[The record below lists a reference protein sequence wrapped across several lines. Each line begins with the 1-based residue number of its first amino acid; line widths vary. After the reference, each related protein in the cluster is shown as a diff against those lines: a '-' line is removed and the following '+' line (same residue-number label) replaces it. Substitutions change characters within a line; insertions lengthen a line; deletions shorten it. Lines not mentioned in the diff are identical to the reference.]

1 MLKQQNDPY
10 DLDRFVKAQ
19 AASYPQALG
28 ELRAGRKK
36 SHWNWYVLPQL
47 HSLGS
52 SPMSIRYAIKSLAEA
67 KAYLEHPLLGAR
79 LRECVTA
86 MNSHTEVSAGEI
98 LGEIDAQ
105 KFRSCL
111 TLFAQVA
118 GSEPLFGD
126 ALKQYFAGESDATTV
141 ALLAGGYG
149 ARGEG
154 R

>member
-19 AASYPQALG
+19 AASYPQALA
-28 ELRAGRKK
+28 ELRAGRKR
-36 SHWNWYVLPQL
+36 SHWIWYVLPQL

-86 MNSHTEVSAGEI
+86 MNSHKGVSAGEI

-118 GSEPLFGD
+118 GSESLFGA
-126 ALKQYFAGESDATTV
+126 ALNQYFAGESDAATV
-141 ALLAGGYG
+141 ALLAGGHG
-149 ARGEG
+149 TRGEG